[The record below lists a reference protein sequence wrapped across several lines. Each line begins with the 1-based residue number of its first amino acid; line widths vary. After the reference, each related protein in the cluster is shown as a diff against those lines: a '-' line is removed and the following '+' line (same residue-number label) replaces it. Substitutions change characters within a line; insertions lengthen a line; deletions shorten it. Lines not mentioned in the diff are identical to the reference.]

1 MVHALE
7 ERWRVL
13 QHGGILVDIRPYLG
27 NMRLEVLNGED
38 HQLVG
43 IVDDSELEEDHQA
56 VQRALDHG
64 LNSGLFTQEEERRF
78 DYEYLWDTPDDLKAY
93 VDENWTSRTIPNSLH
108 RKARRMAVELAAP
121 SRIRIR
127 DERVI
132 TRFRKVSAD

>member
-7 ERWRVL
+7 ESWRVL
-13 QHGGILVDIRPYLG
+13 QPGGILIDIRPYLG
-27 NMRLEVLNGED
+27 NMRLEVITAED

-64 LNSGLFTQEEERRF
+64 LNTGLFIIEEERRF
-78 DYEYLWDTPDDLKAY
+78 DYEYLWDTQDGLKAY
-93 VDENWTSRTIPNSLH
+93 VDENWTSRSIPNSLYI
-108 RKARRMAVELAAP
+108 KARRMAAELAAP

-127 DERVI
+127 DVRVI
-132 TRFRKVSAD
+132 IRYRKVSAD